1 MTVISAS
8 SPAVQQLIAFL
19 EALAMGA
26 FFAAVY
32 DLYRSLRMQFRRLPA
47 ALSVTADC
55 LFWIAA
61 AAATILFLV
70 YRRWGEIYAYTYCG
84 LAGGFII
91 YFYFFSSF
99 LLPLWQK
106 GFGFLFRPWQCRNK
120 AAGGTGEGIEDKEKR
135 FFRKCRIFRFIR
147 RK

>member
-1 MTVISAS
+1 MTVLSAS

-91 YFYFFSSF
+91 YFYFSAAFTS
-99 LLPLWQK
+99 PGRK
-106 GFGFLFRPWQCRNK
+106 GSAFFPAMAVSEQGCR
-120 AAGGTGEGIEDKEKR
+120 GTGRNRG
-135 FFRKCRIFRFIR
+135 
-147 RK
+147 